1 MESSK
6 LLFLAMAGAVLLLLL
21 AATHFSGPDSLN
33 HIKSKTVGDGQ
44 HGTARWATPKEIRK
58 TFRHVPFHPAR
69 WRKGQDRPK
78 DQGLVLGSTGKKGHI
93 TALVDCDD
101 IHCLMIG
108 ASGVGKTAFFL
119 YPNLEYACACGMSFL
134 ALDTKGGATRS

>member
-21 AATHFSGPDSLN
+21 AATHFSGPGSLN

-44 HGTARWATPKEIRK
+44 YGTARWATPKEIRK
-58 TFRHVPFHPAR
+58 TFHHVSFHPVR

-78 DQGLVLGSTGKKGHI
+78 DQGLILGSTGKKGI
-93 TALVDCDD
+93 SRPWWTATT
-101 IHCLMIG
+101 
-108 ASGVGKTAFFL
+108 STA
-119 YPNLEYACACGMSFL
+119 
-134 ALDTKGGATRS
+134 